1 MTFLQLTRPDHQ
13 PPERRD
19 LAHRV
24 TQELI
29 ALKSYVFPAPKQEK
43 EEPIF
48 TPEPSN
54 GSVKDTG
61 DTLND
66 LLRKAFS
73 YPCEDC
79 ADTTPWHYCDACKAE
94 YEKREKEKDDRRRT
108 KHRKW
113 YKERKLRRKRWQT
126 PETCAVCGNKL
137 EKRADAKCC
146 TVACRQKLYRQ
157 RKAGM
162 TDKEPT
168 EKQVARKKERDRKAR
183 IKLKWKTL
191 WSLPKGSKVIVN
203 GDGNRRY
210 PPGTRLEITGW
221 WGWKISL
228 KTDGEKYGRDFSSR
242 DIDAYDIVP
251 EQK

>member
-29 ALKSYVFPAPKQEK
+29 ALKSYVFPAPKREK

-94 YEKREKEKDDRRRT
+94 YEKREKEKDDRRRA

-113 YKERKLRRKRWQT
+113 YNQRKLRQ
-126 PETCAVCGNKL
+126 
-137 EKRADAKCC
+137 
-146 TVACRQKLYRQ
+146 
-157 RKAGM
+157 
-162 TDKEPT
+162 
-168 EKQVARKKERDRKAR
+168 
-183 IKLKWKTL
+183 
-191 WSLPKGSKVIVN
+191 
-203 GDGNRRY
+203 RRY
-210 PPGTRLEITGW
+210 APKPTCIICGAE
-221 WGWKISL
+221 
-228 KTDGEKYGRDFSSR
+228 F
-242 DIDAYDIVP
+242 
-251 EQK
+251 